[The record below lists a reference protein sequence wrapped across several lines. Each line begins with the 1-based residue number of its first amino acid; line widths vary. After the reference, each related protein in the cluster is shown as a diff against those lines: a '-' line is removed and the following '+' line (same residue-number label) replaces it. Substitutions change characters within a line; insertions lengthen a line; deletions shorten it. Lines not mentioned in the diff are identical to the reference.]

1 MLRVWIRRIVKVS
14 IPLVLGLVLFIWY
27 CNNWI
32 DKACDAYIFS
42 SVEEIPRTEVGL
54 LLGTSKYN
62 RSGNPNQFFRYRID
76 AAVKLYFNRK
86 VKYLLVSGD
95 NRTLYYNEPRDMRRA
110 LIARG
115 VPDSVIF
122 LDYAGLRTFDSVIRC
137 NKVFGQSSFTI
148 ISQEFHLERALFI
161 AQYFGLHVI
170 GFEAQAVAENRSVS
184 TVIRE
189 YFARFKAVLDVYVL
203 GTKPKFLGDP
213 IQIGKG
219 Q

>member
-14 IPLVLGLVLFIWY
+14 IPLVLGLVVSVWY

-32 DKACDAYIFS
+32 DHACDDYIFS
-42 SVEEIPRTEVGL
+42 SVEEIPRTHVGL

-115 VPDSVIF
+115 VPDSMII
-122 LDYAGLRTFDSVIRC
+122 LDYAGIRTFDSVIRC

-161 AQYFGLHVI
+161 AQHFGLNVI

-203 GTKPKFLGDP
+203 GTKPRFLGDP

>member
-1 MLRVWIRRIVKVS
+1 MLRVWIRRIFKLSVP
-14 IPLVLGLVLFIWY
+14 ILLGLIFCIWY
-27 CNNWI
+27 CNRWI
-32 DKACDAYIFS
+32 DKECDAFIFS
-42 SVEEIPRTEVGL
+42 SLDEIPRTKVGL

-110 LIARG
+110 LLARG
-115 VPDSVIF
+115 VPDSVII

-137 NKVFGQSSFTI
+137 SKIFGQASFTI
-148 ISQEFHLERALFI
+148 ISQEFHLERALFL
-161 AQYFGLHVI
+161 AQHAGLDAI
-170 GFEAQAVAENRSVS
+170 GFEAKSVDENKSIATS
-184 TVIRE
+184 IRE
-189 YFARFKAVLDVYVL
+189 YFARFKAVLDIFVL
-203 GTKPKFLGDP
+203 RTKPKYLGEP
-213 IQIGKG
+213 ISIG

>member
-1 MLRVWIRRIVKVS
+1 M
-14 IPLVLGLVLFIWY
+14 
-27 CNNWI
+27 
-32 DKACDAYIFS
+32 
-42 SVEEIPRTEVGL
+42 
-54 LLGTSKYN
+54 LGTSKYN

-110 LIARG
+110 LLARG
-115 VPDSVIF
+115 VPDSVII
-122 LDYAGLRTFDSVIRC
+122 LDYAGIRTFDSVIRC

-161 AQYFGLHVI
+161 AQHFGLNVI
-170 GFEAQAVAENRSVS
+170 GFEAQAVDENRSVS

-189 YFARFKAVLDVYVL
+189 YFARFKAVLDVFVL
-203 GTKPKFLGDP
+203 GTKPHFLGDP
-213 IQIGKG
+213 ILIGKG
-219 Q
+219 K

>member
-14 IPLVLGLVLFIWY
+14 IPLVLGLVLCIWY

-32 DKACDAYIFS
+32 DKACDDYIFS
-42 SVEEIPRTEVGL
+42 NVEELPRTQVGL

-86 VKYLLVSGD
+86 VEYLLVSGD
-95 NRTLYYNEPRDMRRA
+95 NRTLNYNEPRDMRRA

-115 VPDSVIF
+115 VPDSMII
-122 LDYAGLRTFDSVIRC
+122 LDYAGIRTFDSVIRC

-161 AQYFGLHVI
+161 AQHFGLNVI

-203 GTKPKFLGDP
+203 GTKPRFLGDP
-213 IQIGKG
+213 IQIGNG

>member
-1 MLRVWIRRIVKVS
+1 MLRVWIRRIMKVS
-14 IPLVLGLVLFIWY
+14 IPLVLGLVFCIWY

-32 DKACDAYIFS
+32 DQACDDYIFS
-42 SVEEIPRTEVGL
+42 TVEDIPRTEVGL

-95 NRTLYYNEPRDMRRA
+95 NRTLNYNEPRDMRRA

-115 VPDSVIF
+115 VPDSMII
-122 LDYAGLRTFDSVIRC
+122 LDYAGIRTFDSVIRC

-161 AQYFGLHVI
+161 AQHFGLNVI

-203 GTKPKFLGDP
+203 GTKPRFLGDP
-213 IQIGKG
+213 IQIGNG